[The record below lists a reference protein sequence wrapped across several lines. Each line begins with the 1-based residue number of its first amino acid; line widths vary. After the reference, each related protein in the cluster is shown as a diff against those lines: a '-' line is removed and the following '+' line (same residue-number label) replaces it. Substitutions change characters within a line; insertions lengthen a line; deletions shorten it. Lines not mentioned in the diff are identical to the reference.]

1 MSKLSDTG
9 CQTNITPGPAVTCL
23 YVTKD
28 VVHREVGVVPLPVTH
43 RSGKRK
49 GGKEFK
55 YGPSLQGLSVVFPS
69 VRSLDR
75 SSIPSL
81 PMTSLLGLTHGD
93 LLSFGASHRVALS
106 LLGLSY
112 QLLSTLVAALVNQRD
127 QTSHPSPHHNPTY
140 RSVFRMRCC
149 R

>member
-43 RSGKRK
+43 RAGKRK
-49 GGKEFK
+49 GGKEFR

-93 LLSFGASHRVALS
+93 LLSFGASPELPS
-106 LLGLSY
+106 LFWACPISFS
-112 QLLSTLVAALVNQRD
+112 QHWFLLW
-127 QTSHPSPHHNPTY
+127 
-140 RSVFRMRCC
+140 
-149 R
+149 